1 MASGTRVP
9 ISTYRLQFNR
19 NFSFKDATEI
29 IPYLRK
35 LGISDIYSSPFFRA
49 GPDSEHGYD
58 VTNHNEF
65 NPSIG
70 SREDFDA
77 MVVALNKHGMGQI
90 ADFVPNHMGI
100 TDPKN
105 EWWMDVLENGP
116 SSRFAQFFDIDWDP
130 LKEALRN
137 KVLLPVLGDQ
147 YGRVLERGDFHLRF
161 KEGAFSLTYYDW
173 VFPLNPRTY
182 HYLLR
187 IALEKLG
194 QYSDE
199 DMYLD
204 LESILTALE
213 YLPPRTDTDDEKIRE
228 RAREKEVVK
237 RRISRLCRECP
248 QVEEAIELAIRQI
261 EGRVGDPHSFD
272 NLDQLLD
279 AQAYRLSYWKVA
291 AEEINYRRFFDV
303 NDLAAIRVE
312 NPVVFATIHKLL
324 FELLETRGV
333 TGLRIDHVDGLRD
346 PKQYL
351 ASLQRRYSELVG
363 GDSAEPGTGLYLI
376 VEKILSEDEKL
387 RSDWPVHGT
396 TGYDFTAEI
405 TQLLVDSKSGEKF
418 SKIYQNFIER
428 YVHFDS
434 LIYEKK
440 KLVMDV
446 SLASDIES
454 LGHMLSEVSERD
466 RLHRDFTLD
475 SLRTVVRELIACFP
489 VYRTYISAETGVS
502 EADRQV
508 ILRAVRAAKRRNAA
522 VDTSIF
528 DFLRD
533 ILLLEKLGDSDRET
547 HRLRLEFVFK
557 FQQCTGPIM
566 AKGLEDTAFYIFNRL
581 SALNEV
587 GGSPQQFGISLER
600 FHERNRARLADRP
613 RTLLASTTHDTKR
626 SEDTRARM
634 TVVSEMPE
642 EWQKWIHEWRS
653 LNSAW
658 KTNVEGDSA
667 PNANEEYLA
676 YQTLLGTW
684 PFSAEE
690 VNEEYVGRIQLYML
704 KAIKEAKVNSSW
716 IQPNEDWENAV
727 KKFIAGIL
735 GPNHGFRSKFGPAAA
750 TIAWHGMLNSLTQT
764 ILKFTVP
771 GVPDIYQG
779 NELWDFSLV
788 DPDNRR
794 VVDFSLR
801 QQLLEEVQKEKA
813 DTLLKTWQDGRI
825 KMFITSQLLRLRQI
839 APALF
844 ETGSYNSFY
853 ANGEL
858 ADCCV
863 AFSRELNSRMILVI
877 VPRFTTR
884 LGKAGSGFDWKET
897 ELLIDKTL
905 PAMVDQLTGRTIKP
919 RLDTLP
925 LKSLD
930 EFPYAVFHNLP
941 IQESEVRSQESGVAG
956 GKAP

>member
-1 MASGTRVP
+1 MASGPRVP

-19 NFSFKDATEI
+19 QFGFKEATEI
-29 IPYLRK
+29 IPYLQK
-35 LGISDIYSSPFFRA
+35 LGISDIYSSPFFRSRP
-49 GPDSEHGYD
+49 GSDHGYD
-58 VTNHNEF
+58 VSNHNEL
-65 NPSIG
+65 NPPIG
-70 SREDFDA
+70 TREDFDA
-77 MVVALNKHGMGQI
+77 MVAALKERGMGQI

-100 TDPKN
+100 TDPQN
-105 EWWMDVLENGP
+105 EWWTDVLENGP

-130 LKEALRN
+130 LKEALHN
-137 KVLLPVLGDQ
+137 KVLLPILGDQ
-147 YGRVLERGDFHLRF
+147 YGRVLERGEFHLRF
-161 KEGAFSLTYYDW
+161 EEGAFFLTYFDW

-182 HYLLR
+182 HFLLR

-213 YLPPRTDTDDEKIRE
+213 YLPPRTHTDDEKIRE
-228 RAREKEVVK
+228 RAREKEVIK
-237 RRISRLCRECP
+237 RRLYRLCRECP
-248 QVEEAIELAIRQI
+248 QVEEAIELAIRQL
-261 EGRVGDPHSFD
+261 EGHVGEAHSFD
-272 NLDQLLD
+272 KLDQLLD

-303 NDLAAIRVE
+303 NELAAIRVE
-312 NPVVFATIHKLL
+312 NPVVFDTIHKLL
-324 FELLETRGV
+324 FELLETRSV

-351 ASLQRRYSELVG
+351 TSLQRRYSELVD
-363 GDSAEPGTGLYLI
+363 GDSAEPGRGLYLI
-376 VEKILSEDEKL
+376 VEKILSDNEKL
-387 RSDWPVHGT
+387 RRDWPVFGT

-405 TQLLVDSKSGEKF
+405 TQLLVDSNNGEQF
-418 SKIYQNFIER
+418 SKIYRDFIER
-428 YVHFDS
+428 HVHFES

-454 LGHMLSEVSERD
+454 LGHMLSDVSERD

-475 SLRTVVRELIACFP
+475 SLSTVVRELIACFP
-489 VYRTYISAETGVS
+489 VYRTYISAEGGVS

-522 VDTSIF
+522 IDTSIF

-533 ILLLEKLGDSDRET
+533 ILLGEKFEDSESESR
-547 HRLRLEFVFK
+547 RLRLEFVLK
-557 FQQCTGPIM
+557 FQQCTGPMM

-581 SALNEV
+581 AALNEV
-587 GGSPQQFGISLER
+587 GANPQQFGISLER
-600 FHERNRARLADRP
+600 FHERNRARLADSP

-626 SEDTRARM
+626 SEDARARM
-634 TVVSEMPE
+634 VVLSEMPE
-642 EWQKWIHEWRS
+642 EWQKWLYEWRS
-653 LNSAW
+653 VNSGF
-658 KTNVEGDSA
+658 KSNIEGDSA

-690 VNEEYVGRIQLYML
+690 VNEEYLGRIQRYML

-716 IQPNEDWENAV
+716 IQPNEDWEVAV
-727 KKFIAGIL
+727 KQFIAGIL
-735 GPNHGFRSKFGPAAA
+735 GPDHGFRSKLDPAAA
-750 TIAWHGMLNSLTQT
+750 KIAWHGMLNSLTQA

-779 NELWDFSLV
+779 TELWDFSLV

-794 VVDFSLR
+794 PVDFTLR
-801 QQLLEEVQKEKA
+801 QQLLEEVQKEGA
-813 DTLLKTWQDGRI
+813 DTLFKTWQDGRI
-825 KMFITSQLLRLRQI
+825 KMLITSRLLHLRQI

-844 ETGSYNSFY
+844 ETGSYYSFY

-863 AFSRELNSRMILVI
+863 AFSRELNSQMILVI

-884 LGKAGSGFDWKET
+884 LGTAESGFNWKDT
-897 ELLIDKTL
+897 ELLVDKAL
-905 PAMVDQLTGRTIKP
+905 PALVDQLTGRTLKAG
-919 RLDTLP
+919 LDVLP
-925 LKSLD
+925 LKSLNS
-930 EFPYAVFHNLP
+930 FPYAVFHNLP
-941 IQESEVRSQESGVAG
+941 GL
-956 GKAP
+956 